1 MFEFSTIWTNEAFE
15 DLLQIEDFLGTDK
28 ASKVIDKIIDRTRQ
42 LQDFPL
48 SGKIQ
53 PTQTKQEY
61 RFLVEGN
68 YKIIYSFRSN
78 KVYINTIFD
87 TRQDPE
93 KLKV

>member
-1 MFEFSTIWTNEAFE
+1 MAEFTTIWTNEAFD
-15 DLLQIEDFLGTDK
+15 DLLQIEDFLGIDK
-28 ASKVIDKIIDRTRQ
+28 ASKVIDKIIERTRQ

-53 PTQTKQEY
+53 PTQTRQEY

-78 KVYINTIFD
+78 KVYVNTIFD

>member
-1 MFEFSTIWTNEAFE
+1 MAEFTTIWTNEAFD
-15 DLLQIEDFLGTDK
+15 DLLQIEDFMGIDK

-42 LQDFPL
+42 LEDFPL

-53 PTQTKQEY
+53 PTQTRQEY

-68 YKIIYSFRSN
+68 YKIIYSFRNN

>member
-1 MFEFSTIWTNEAFE
+1 MPKHSVIWTNEAFD
-15 DLLQIEDFLGTDK
+15 DLLLIEDFIGFNK
-28 ASKVIDKIIDRTRQ
+28 AQKTIDKIIARVRQ
-42 LQDFPL
+42 LEDFPL
-48 SGKIQ
+48 SGRIQ

-68 YKIIYSFRSN
+68 YKIIYSYRTG

-87 TRQDPE
+87 TRQDPD

>member
-1 MFEFSTIWTNEAFE
+1 MPKHSIIWTNEAFD
-15 DLLQIEDFLGTDK
+15 DLLLIEDFIGFDK
-28 ASKVIDKIIDRTRQ
+28 AQKTIDKIIARVRQ
-42 LQDFPL
+42 LEDFPL
-48 SGKIQ
+48 SGKVQ

-68 YKIIYSFRSN
+68 YKIIYSYTTG

-87 TRQDPE
+87 TRQDPD

>member
-1 MFEFSTIWTNEAFE
+1 MAEFTTIWTNEAFD
-15 DLLQIEDFLGTDK
+15 DLLQIEDFLGIDK
-28 ASKVIDKIIDRTRQ
+28 ASKVIDKIIERTRQ

-53 PTQTKQEY
+53 PIQTRQEY
-61 RFLVEGN
+61 LFLVEGY

>member
-1 MFEFSTIWTNEAFE
+1 MPNFSIIWTNEAFD
-15 DLLQIEDFLGTDK
+15 DLLLIEDFFGFDNAQKT
-28 ASKVIDKIIDRTRQ
+28 IDIIIARVRQ
-42 LQDFPL
+42 LEDFPL
-48 SGKIQ
+48 SGKVQ

-68 YKIIYSFRSN
+68 YKIIYTYRKS

-87 TRQDPE
+87 TRQDPD

>member
-1 MFEFSTIWTNEAFE
+1 MSEFTTIWTNEAFD
-15 DLLQIEDFLGTDK
+15 DLLQIEDFLGIDK
-28 ASKVIDKIIDRTRQ
+28 ASKVIDTIIERTRQ

-53 PTQTKQEY
+53 PTQTRQEY

>member
-1 MFEFSTIWTNEAFE
+1 MPKYSIIWTNEAFD
-15 DLLQIEDFLGTDK
+15 DLLLIEDFFGFDNAQKT
-28 ASKVIDKIIDRTRQ
+28 IDIIIARVRQ
-42 LQDFPL
+42 LEDFPL
-48 SGKIQ
+48 SGKVQ

-68 YKIIYSFRSN
+68 YKIIYTYRKS

-87 TRQDPE
+87 TRQDPD

>member
-1 MFEFSTIWTNEAFE
+1 MPNFSIIWTNEAFD
-15 DLLQIEDFLGTDK
+15 DLLLIEDFFGFDNAQKT
-28 ASKVIDKIIDRTRQ
+28 IDIIIARVRQ
-42 LQDFPL
+42 LEDFPL
-48 SGKIQ
+48 SGKVQ

-68 YKIIYSFRSN
+68 YKIIYTYRKS

-87 TRQDPE
+87 TWQDPD

>member
-1 MFEFSTIWTNEAFE
+1 MAEFTTIWTNEAFD
-15 DLLQIEDFLGTDK
+15 DLLQIEDFLGIDK
-28 ASKVIDKIIDRTRQ
+28 ASKVIDKIIARTRQ

-53 PTQTKQEY
+53 PTQTRQEY

-87 TRQDPE
+87 TRQDPK

>member
-1 MFEFSTIWTNEAFE
+1 MVEFSTIWTNEAFE

-87 TRQDPE
+87 TRQAPE